1 MLIVLVNVP
10 ATALLNVTVKV
21 VEPPA
26 GIVVMAGWEITN
38 SCGAETSV
46 KVTGPLS
53 TKSVVPW
60 LWMVKVL
67 MIGVPITVEP
77 KDVPSAVEGV
87 VSLSNMVILFPVIL
101 ISGPEGGVAQKTLIL
116 SKYHGEVVEE
126 TFLNLM

>member
-1 MLIVLVNVP
+1 
-10 ATALLNVTVKV
+10 
-21 VEPPA
+21 
-26 GIVVMAGWEITN
+26 MAGWEITN

-87 VSLSNMVILFPVIL
+87 VSLSIMVIAFPDTL
-101 ISGPEGGVAQKTLIL
+101 ISGPAITVQKASTLSINAL
-116 SKYHGEVVEE
+116 FAVVSIFKVEPAGTPTKFADTVSKAPAITAE
-126 TFLNLM
+126 